1 MSIFISFQ
9 LSLVSMDLLL
19 LQTFYKYR
27 AKKHLLA
34 HWSPYWPN
42 PKVHGI
48 EGKKIRISCLELN
61 ILGFGFYKT
70 IEGMFGP

>member
-48 EGKKIRISCLELN
+48 EGKKSEYLALSSIGL
-61 ILGFGFYKT
+61 GFYKT
-70 IEGMFGP
+70 FEGMFGP